1 MPTIE
6 IDREDFE
13 RLLGAELPSNVEELD
28 DLLSYVKGE
37 IKLLKDDEI
46 HVELQDTNR
55 PDLWCVE
62 GLARALQGFL
72 NVEKGLKDYRLEGD
86 SGVEVQVDPQL
97 EGIRP
102 YISCSVVKNV
112 QIRDV
117 TIRQIMHLQD
127 KLDET
132 YGRQRRRTSIGLYDF
147 DLIIPPLRYGVSKP
161 NEISFVPLEFEEEM
175 TLEEILRKHP
185 KGIDYG
191 HIVRPYS
198 VWPILMDSR
207 DRVLSFPPIINS
219 NDLGRITEKTKN
231 ILIEVT
237 GTEYETVLNTLTIVT
252 LSLADRGGG
261 IFSAEIRYP
270 YEEVKEVW
278 TPQLKTRV
286 LNADMSFIN
295 GVLGIEVN
303 PEEMREL
310 LEKSRFGAVDA
321 GQSEIAVE
329 IPCYRIDIMHPVDI
343 VEEIAIAYDYNRM
356 PTRWPQLSTIGGVAS
371 EGRLRNIVRE
381 IMVGLGFEEILSFTM
396 TNPDSLFTKMN
407 IDPETVVE
415 VVNPRIRFLT
425 CLRNW
430 LLPSLMDFLSHNLHV
445 EYPQRVFEVGYCI
458 TFDEGRENKTKDVE
472 KLACVSTHSSAN
484 FTEAKAILDAVLLN
498 LGVRCELEEA
508 DHGSFIEGRAGE
520 IVVNDESIGLI
531 GEVHPKVLE
540 NWKLENP
547 ASAFEIS
554 LDKLRWITNS

>member
-407 IDPETVVE
+407 IDPETIVE
-415 VVNPRIRFLT
+415 VANPRIRFLT